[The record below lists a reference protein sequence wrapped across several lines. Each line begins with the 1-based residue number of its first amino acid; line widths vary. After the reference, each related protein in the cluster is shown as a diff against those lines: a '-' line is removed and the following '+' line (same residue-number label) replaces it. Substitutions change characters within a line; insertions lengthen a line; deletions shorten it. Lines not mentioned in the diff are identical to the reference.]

1 MDVSWAWLLRAVNG
15 SLRSVCENTMSAG
28 EWRRTET
35 STNQRPGSSTKAPPP
50 RLAAVLRLEQ
60 TWTGASP
67 LTLICILMGFQRLLL
82 VAADVSVLL
91 QQEDAHHHHHHL
103 QAHRSSSNKH
113 HRHQFKVG
121 SRLHGNTPAFRV
133 KAVLFCVPG
142 RTPAAVPRLTTGPKR
157 KRGVLEAFTRL

>member
-1 MDVSWAWLLRAVNG
+1 M
-15 SLRSVCENTMSAG
+15 E
-28 EWRRTET
+28 TET

-60 TWTGASP
+60 AWTGASP

-82 VAADVSVLL
+82 VAADASVLL
-91 QQEDAHHHHHHL
+91 QQEDAHHHHLHHHHP
-103 QAHRSSSNKH
+103 QAQRSSSNKH

-142 RTPAAVPRLTTGPKR
+142 RAPAAVPGLTTGPKR
-157 KRGVLEAFTRL
+157 KGGSSGSIHTFKNGQKKQLIRSRQVRSADFN